1 MADSSKIQ
9 FIICANDRRELEEC
23 TYYIRRLCIPQGMQI
38 EITVIEGAS
47 SMASG
52 YNCGMAQSNAQYRIY
67 LHQDTCLIY
76 TGLLDE
82 LVSIFQKDATIGMVG
97 VVGAR
102 EIPPDVMVHSAWDI
116 GRVDTNCKPLELN
129 YQSEQ
134 GTKKAVFAEAI
145 DGLFMATQYDL
156 PWREDLFKKWDFYDI
171 SQSLE
176 MKRQGCRVVVPYQK
190 KPWCWH
196 DNETSKL
203 ADYEGERRIFSRE
216 YQDIKAF
223 VQAETYQY
231 QSSQAKLLEE
241 FQNEVFRLV
250 DCGAVG
256 QAGQLLGQYHSLLG
270 SRAELVCL
278 ENICFVRQIE
288 QHACSMS
295 PLYGDGMKSQE
306 LLQNF
311 REDKFLVKRM
321 EYGDSSAAFELLKKH
336 RQGLISREAVFG
348 LAVCYVKDRDRV
360 ARYWYDILDREAVG
374 PK

>member
-156 PWREDLFKKWDFYDI
+156 PWREDLFKKWDFYNAVDDHEFLEVCFSLYKGRLLF
-171 SQSLE
+171 SQEDRTWWLTGFAVGE
-176 MKRQGCRVVVPYQK
+176 MSWPSELTMKVCVHFPNLCMRNSFIDGLLKSGYKGDKINCCGNYVCFDYCRPY
-190 KPWCWH
+190 
-196 DNETSKL
+196 NYKL
-203 ADYEGERRIFSRE
+203 NHRCRILKF
-216 YQDIKAF
+216 F
-223 VQAETYQY
+223 VQCMNKMNCSIYMFITRPFNTTLDKLTYLRFLAPTFYKFILHLSIPKRKHKKY
-231 QSSQAKLLEE
+231 QRKIKKMTA
-241 FQNEVFRLV
+241 
-250 DCGAVG
+250 
-256 QAGQLLGQYHSLLG
+256 
-270 SRAELVCL
+270 
-278 ENICFVRQIE
+278 RQ
-288 QHACSMS
+288 
-295 PLYGDGMKSQE
+295 
-306 LLQNF
+306 
-311 REDKFLVKRM
+311 
-321 EYGDSSAAFELLKKH
+321 
-336 RQGLISREAVFG
+336 
-348 LAVCYVKDRDRV
+348 
-360 ARYWYDILDREAVG
+360 
-374 PK
+374 